1 MANLYRRL
9 RALVSMLWR
18 EVAKFG
24 VVGTF
29 GWIIDTGLYLY
40 LMNGPL
46 HQGEVWAKGW
56 GSIVAALFTWVAN
69 RFWTFRDRRQGNVV
83 REFFLFV
90 VMNVIGLLI
99 ATGCVAFTKYIL
111 EMNSQW
117 AMFVSGSIVGLV
129 LGTIFRYLA
138 YKYWVFTGDVGK
150 GAKPKSVPHHRGGA
164 REQALGVAQELEGA
178 AGFDPRR
185 PLNDEAVERY
195 LDSRPDEADG
205 WDLDGDADRTR

>member
-1 MANLYRRL
+1 VANLYRRL

-29 GWIIDTGLYLY
+29 GWIIDTGVYLY

-56 GSIVAALFTWVAN
+56 GSVVAALFTWVAN
-69 RFWTFRDRRQGNVV
+69 RYWTFRDRRQDNVL
-83 REFFLFV
+83 REFVLFI

-99 ATGCVAFTKYIL
+99 ATGCVAFTKYVL
-111 EMNSQW
+111 EMTSGW
-117 AMFVSGSIVGLV
+117 AMFVSGSVVGLV

-138 YKYWVFTGDVGK
+138 YRYWVFNGDSGR
-150 GAKPKSVPHHRGGA
+150 ASQENKPARRGA
-164 REQALGVAQELEGA
+164 REQALGMAQELEGA
-178 AGFDPRR
+178 AGFDPRS
-185 PLNDEAVERY
+185 PLREDAVERY
-195 LDSRPDEADG
+195 LQERGDDEG
-205 WDLDGDADRTR
+205 EWNLDQRRD